1 MNISQKES
9 ASTGFKK
16 WSTAHAAPI
25 NDDDLPG
32 GATPVALT
40 ASLPVIAED
49 LRAVAKRR

>member
-9 ASTGFKK
+9 AASGFKR

-32 GATPVALT
+32 GATPIALT
-40 ASLPVIAED
+40 AAPQVTVED